1 MGVGDKAATIAV
13 VGVTLGLGFG
23 GGLLIKEVSSGNIPK
38 EDVFWCAELFK
49 PVSFCI

>member
-23 GGLLIKEVSSGNIPK
+23 GGLLIKVSSGNIPK
-38 EDVFWCAELFK
+38 EDVLACWAF
-49 PVSFCI
+49 